1 MRKKEFFLEKKG
13 FSIPKTYITKSETM
27 KEELLYTFIQGL
39 TTPEESHDVI
49 HWMNASPENLQRL
62 LKEKKLQD
70 VLVWSLPAD
79 EQGLPLEDFLNTF
92 TR

>member
-1 MRKKEFFLEKKG
+1 
-13 FSIPKTYITKSETM
+13 M

-39 TTPEESHDVI
+39 TTPEESRDVI

-70 VLVWSLPAD
+70 LLVWSLPAD
-79 EQGLPLEDFLNTF
+79 EPALPLEDFLNTF

>member
-1 MRKKEFFLEKKG
+1 
-13 FSIPKTYITKSETM
+13 M

-39 TTPEESHDVI
+39 TTPEESRDVI

-79 EQGLPLEDFLNTF
+79 EPALPLEDFLNTF

>member
-1 MRKKEFFLEKKG
+1 
-13 FSIPKTYITKSETM
+13 M
-27 KEELLYTFIQGL
+27 KEELLYLFIQGL
-39 TTPEESHDVI
+39 TTPEESRDVI

-79 EQGLPLEDFLNTF
+79 EPEIPLNVFLKTF